1 MQPVQH
7 PEPAS
12 GHAPAEAP
20 PPLSAHPVPA
30 RLGRC
35 SALAITAGAT
45 ACAQAPALLPA
56 PGAWAG
62 MLLGVV
68 LWWPPWRGRWLG
80 MLLIGGCWASLHGH
94 WSLQAQLAAGA
105 APWNGVLVGRVA
117 DLPEHRAAFT
127 RFLLQ
132 VDTAPAIPAP
142 LRGKRVQ
149 VYWSDVAARGH
160 LDRAPPG
167 SEPRRSQVR
176 AGARWELALRLR
188 PPRGAVNPGGFDAE
202 RHALLLGIAATATVR
217 EPALAREME
226 APRGVAAWREAMAA
240 RITRALPGERA
251 RFIQALALGDTR
263 ALGDPDWYALRA
275 LGLTHLIAISGF
287 HVGMVGVALGALVSL
302 LWRCHRVLPQLL
314 PRPIAAALGG
324 ALGAAGYAL
333 VAGLSL
339 PTVRTAL
346 MIVVVAT
353 ACAGRRR
360 PGWGQALAL
369 AALASL
375 LVAPLSVLSAG
386 FWLSF
391 GGVLCLLWCLPGG
404 AGSNGLSG
412 MLRGFVGAQAVA
424 SVALLPLVIALFGQA
439 SRLGPLVNLLAVPCW
454 SLLVVPPALLG
465 TALEAVHP
473 GLGDWAWRLAAAV
486 FDASWRWLQPLSGGP
501 AAIWWL
507 PEAPRWAVPLAV
519 SGIFWLLLPRPHG
532 GVLAAALLCAPLL
545 WPAARRPAQG
555 AVELLVLDVGQ
566 GTAVLV
572 RTAHHSLLYDTGPP
586 GSSERA
592 VLPALHALGEG
603 PPTRVVL
610 SHTDTDHAGGLPA
623 LRQAMPELVVQA
635 PAGARIP
642 GTRIC
647 QGGQRWQWD
656 AVVFEVLH
664 PPAGAAGHGNEAS
677 CVLRIVS
684 PHGSVLLPG
693 DIGQRAEAALL
704 QADARALAAQV
715 VLVPHHGSGGSSSA
729 PWVAA
734 VSPRLALVSA
744 GHGNRF
750 GHPRAPVVQRWRDV
764 GAEVLGTAGSGAL
777 RVWLDGQGLHVRE
790 QRVHAAHW
798 WDAAERSRAAAI
810 LSADK
815 QAADGPEG

>member
-1 MQPVQH
+1 MQPAQH
-7 PEPAS
+7 RTPAP
-12 GHAPAEAP
+12 GHAAAQPWP
-20 PPLSAHPVPA
+20 PVPVPPIPA
-30 RLGRC
+30 RLGRG
-35 SALAITAGAT
+35 SALALTAGAT

-56 PGAWAG
+56 PAAWAG
-62 MLLGVV
+62 VLLGAV
-68 LWWPPWRGRWLG
+68 LWWPNWRGRWLG
-80 MLLIGGCWASLHGH
+80 MLLIGVCWASLHGH

-105 APWNGVLVGRVA
+105 PPWDGVLAGRIV

-132 VDTAPAIPAP
+132 VDDAPGVPAA
-142 LRGKRVQ
+142 LCNKRVQ
-149 VYWSDVAARGH
+149 VYWSEVAGHGH

-167 SEPRRSQVR
+167 GTSRRGQVR
-176 AGARWELALRLR
+176 AGARWQLALRLR
-188 PPRGAVNPGGFDAE
+188 PPRGTSNPGGFDAE

-217 EPALAREME
+217 EPALAREMD

-251 RFIQALALGDTR
+251 RFIRALALGDTR
-263 ALGDPDWYALRA
+263 ALGDQDWYALRA

-287 HVGMVGVALGALVSL
+287 HVGMVGVAVGALMSL
-302 LWRCHRVLPQLL
+302 LWRCHRVLPQLV

-375 LVAPLSVLSAG
+375 MVAPLSVLSAG

-404 AGSNGLSG
+404 VGSNGLIG
-412 MLRGFVGAQAVA
+412 MLHGFVRAQVVA
-424 SVALLPLVIALFGQA
+424 SLALLPLVIALFGQA

-473 GLGDWAWRLAAAV
+473 GLGGWAWQLAAAV
-486 FDASWRWLQPLSGGP
+486 FDASWRWLQPLSGSE

-507 PEAPRWAVPLAV
+507 PEAPRWAVPL
-519 SGIFWLLLPRPHG
+519 SLLGIFWFLLPRPHG
-532 GVLAAALLCAPLL
+532 GLLAAALLSAPLL

-555 AVELLVLDVGQ
+555 AVEVLVFDVGQ

-586 GSSERA
+586 GSTERA

-603 PPTRVVL
+603 PPNRVML
-610 SHTDTDHAGGLPA
+610 SHTDTDHAGGLAA
-623 LRQAMPELVVQA
+623 LRLAMPGLAVQA

-642 GTRIC
+642 DAGVC
-647 QGGQRWQWD
+647 QRGQHWRWD

-664 PPAGAAGHGNEAS
+664 PPPSAAGHGNEAS

-684 PHGSVLLPG
+684 PHGTVLLPG
-693 DIGQRAEAALL
+693 DVGQRAEAALL
-704 QADARALAAQV
+704 QADAGALAAQV

-729 PWVAA
+729 AWVAA

-744 GHGNRF
+744 GHRNRF
-750 GHPRAPVVQRWRDV
+750 GHPRAPVVQRWRDA

-777 RVWLDGQGLHVRE
+777 RVWLDGQGLYVRE

-815 QAADGPEG
+815 QAAAGPEG